1 MAGQRSKAHSIEDLL
16 DEIKGELDAATKRKD
31 NAQAKFI
38 LRSDLEAIWTK
49 HSRLKKFFSRSE
61 WGKQHWLEIRDRLLR
76 VVSILVYIK
85 WNKWDTFKDTFFHHK
100 DAYGKHDRLDDH
112 LPFASL
118 SKLEEP
124 SFLGVYGQN
133 FHADQYVFL
142 PVTIEQ
148 GEVHRWSK
156 ERRLPFLESHWLGE
170 GASANVY
177 KETIARCYFK
187 VKEET
192 NQKASN
198 IFVAHY

>member
-1 MAGQRSKAHSIEDLL
+1 MAGQRSRAQSFEDLR

-38 LRSDLEAIWTK
+38 LFSDLESIWTK
-49 HSRLKKFFSRSE
+49 HGRLRKFFSRSNWE
-61 WGKQHWLEIRDRLLR
+61 RQHWSQIRDKLLK

-100 DAYGKHDRLDDH
+100 DADGKHDRLDEH
-112 LPFASL
+112 LPFESL
-118 SKLEEP
+118 SGLEEP

-142 PVTIEQ
+142 PVTITQ
-148 GEVHRWSK
+148 GEVHEWSK
-156 ERRLPFLESHWLGE
+156 EHRLPFLESHWLGE
-170 GASANVY
+170 GASAKVY
-177 KETIARCYFK
+177 KETIARCHFK
-187 VKEET
+187 AKEET

-198 IFVAHY
+198 SFVTHY